1 MVFQAAQLIVS
12 ALKAHLLVIHGIK
25 PPGKRQPSL
34 SYILIQR
41 PQVVGVQDIESREQF
56 RIGRGI
62 EAHLPEGLNVRQV
75 YAFSQPDGPRPYL
88 LHSPAGFLPKGHRH
102 GAGYIATEAIHIL
115 CPVAQRINLILPQ
128 RAVFIVQVHHIGP
141 VAHLIAAAAIRLI
154 VEVVRMLRHQC
165 GIGRGVVIH
174 HINDAL
180 HTPLMD
186 LLHQVQKI
194 LQCAVFRVHGA
205 VVPVGIGAAQASF
218 FVQLPNRVDGHKPY
232 NIHPQCRYPV
242 QVRLYRL
249 KGPLR
254 CVAAYIYFI
263 DHAAPQRI
271 VGIYGHGVSSFIW
284 AFFLGRPAHRGTI
297 FRVDYTRFPRAFQD
311 AFAGI
316 TA

>member
-1 MVFQAAQLIVS
+1 
-12 ALKAHLLVIHGIK
+12 
-25 PPGKRQPSL
+25 
-34 SYILIQR
+34 
-41 PQVVGVQDIESREQF
+41 
-56 RIGRGI
+56 
-62 EAHLPEGLNVRQV
+62 
-75 YAFSQPDGPRPYL
+75 
-88 LHSPAGFLPKGHRH
+88 
-102 GAGYIATEAIHIL
+102 
-115 CPVAQRINLILPQ
+115 
-128 RAVFIVQVHHIGP
+128 
-141 VAHLIAAAAIRLI
+141 
-154 VEVVRMLRHQC
+154 MLRHQC

-205 VVPVGIGAAQASF
+205 VIPVGIGAAQASF

-284 AFFLGRPAHRGTI
+284 AFFLGPLHRRRQIGAWNGFCPFCPRQAPACLWPKAVPFTQLAAPHTAGP
-297 FRVDYTRFPRAFQD
+297 F
-311 AFAGI
+311 FA
-316 TA
+316 

>member
-1 MVFQAAQLIVS
+1 M
-12 ALKAHLLVIHGIK
+12 
-25 PPGKRQPSL
+25 
-34 SYILIQR
+34 
-41 PQVVGVQDIESREQF
+41 
-56 RIGRGI
+56 
-62 EAHLPEGLNVRQV
+62 RQV
-75 YAFSQPDGPRPYL
+75 YAFSQPDGPGPDL

-141 VAHLIAAAAIRLI
+141 VAHLVAAAAIRLI

-316 TA
+316 AA

>member
-1 MVFQAAQLIVS
+1 
-12 ALKAHLLVIHGIK
+12 
-25 PPGKRQPSL
+25 
-34 SYILIQR
+34 
-41 PQVVGVQDIESREQF
+41 
-56 RIGRGI
+56 
-62 EAHLPEGLNVRQV
+62 
-75 YAFSQPDGPRPYL
+75 
-88 LHSPAGFLPKGHRH
+88 
-102 GAGYIATEAIHIL
+102 
-115 CPVAQRINLILPQ
+115 
-128 RAVFIVQVHHIGP
+128 
-141 VAHLIAAAAIRLI
+141 
-154 VEVVRMLRHQC
+154 
-165 GIGRGVVIH
+165 
-174 HINDAL
+174 
-180 HTPLMD
+180 MD

-284 AFFLGRPAHRGTI
+284 AFFLGRPIMQDINAKFIYFNKICSLFAHFDGFVKDLALFSACFWFKRDDKALI
-297 FRVDYTRFPRAFQD
+297 LC
-311 AFAGI
+311 
-316 TA
+316 